1 MTTPPTTLPEPKHET
16 GDRLMSLEEVA
27 EKLGGISTRSVRR
40 LIARGE
46 LPEPVKVLASPR
58 LYNSDVMTYL
68 DLLRQ
73 KRNQNTRIK
82 KEAL

>member
-1 MTTPPTTLPEPKHET
+1 MATPITTTAPTPETE
-16 GDRLMSLEEVA
+16 DRLMSLEEVA

-40 LIARGE
+40 LIAKGD

-58 LYNSDVMTYL
+58 LYHSDVMTYL
-68 DLLRQ
+68 DNLKQ

-82 KEAL
+82 KEPL

>member
-1 MTTPPTTLPEPKHET
+1 MATSTPSEQDNET
-16 GDRLMSLEEVA
+16 EDRLMSLEEVA

-40 LIARGE
+40 LIAKGD

-58 LYNSDVMTYL
+58 LYHSDVMTYL
-68 DLLRQ
+68 DHLKQ

-82 KEAL
+82 KEPL